1 MRLLIALAGGFTAYL
16 IAGLLLGV
24 APTFARPVR
33 RRRHGRL
40 ARWLSQ
46 VGSPLTSIQFVAAS
60 AGIGV
65 AAWALLALLM
75 GEWFSSFF
83 PAAACTG
90 YLAWTY
96 ERRRRERLRDIAE
109 AWPDAIRHLLSYV
122 RSGSTIPVAVAALAT
137 DGPPPLRPVFE
148 GWEERARLLGFAT
161 ALETVRE
168 QLADPTSDRVIEVLL
183 IANEW
188 GGELVV
194 TVLSDLANEITE
206 DLRTERAIRAEG
218 TTQRIESWVVGVIP
232 WLLLVYLTASQGAY
246 RTFYQTG
253 TGRLVVLAAGIWWA
267 MGLVVLR
274 TIKRRDTEIR
284 VLGASAEEAT
294 T

>member
-1 MRLLIALAGGFTAYL
+1 VRLLIALAGGFTAYL

-24 APTFARPVR
+24 APTFTRPVR
-33 RRRHGRL
+33 RPRHGRL

-46 VGSPLTSIQFVAAS
+46 VGSPLTPLQFVTAS
-60 AGIGV
+60 LGIGI

-194 TVLSDLANEITE
+194 TVLSDLAHEITE

-274 TIKRRDTEIR
+274 SIKKRDAEIR

>member
-24 APTFARPVR
+24 APNFSRPVR
-33 RRRHGRL
+33 RRSHGRL

-46 VGSPLTSIQFVAAS
+46 VGSPLTPVQFTAAS

-122 RSGSTIPVAVAALAT
+122 RSGSTIPVAVAALAAQ
-137 DGPPPLRPVFE
+137 GPPPLRPVFE
-148 GWEERARLLGFAT
+148 GWDERARLLGFAT

-194 TVLSDLANEITE
+194 TVLNDLAHEITE

-274 TIKRRDTEIR
+274 AIKKRDAEIR

-294 T
+294 A

>member
-1 MRLLIALAGGFTAYL
+1 
-16 IAGLLLGV
+16 
-24 APTFARPVR
+24 
-33 RRRHGRL
+33 
-40 ARWLSQ
+40 
-46 VGSPLTSIQFVAAS
+46 
-60 AGIGV
+60 
-65 AAWALLALLM
+65 M

-122 RSGSTIPVAVAALAT
+122 RSGSTIPLAVGALAT
-137 DGPPPLRPVFE
+137 HGPLPLRPVFE
-148 GWEERARLLGFAT
+148 GWEERSRLLGFAT

-206 DLRTERAIRAEG
+206 DLRTDTAIRAEG
-218 TTQRIESWVVGVIP
+218 TTQRIESWVVGVVP
-232 WLLLVYLTASQGAY
+232 WLLLIYLTASQGAY

-267 MGLVVLR
+267 IGLVVLR
-274 TIKRRDTEIR
+274 AIKKRDSEVR
-284 VLGASAEEAT
+284 VLGAAADEVTA
-294 T
+294 

>member
-1 MRLLIALAGGFTAYL
+1 MRLLIALAGGFTAFMV
-16 IAGLLLGV
+16 AGLLLEV
-24 APTFARPVR
+24 APTFNRPVR
-33 RRRHGRL
+33 PQRQGKL
-40 ARWLSQ
+40 ARWLAQ
-46 VGSPLTSIQFVAAS
+46 VGSPLTPIQFMAGS

-65 AAWALLALLM
+65 ASWAVLALLM

-83 PAAACTG
+83 PAIACTG
-90 YLAWTY
+90 YLAWSY
-96 ERRRRERLRDIAE
+96 ERRRRERLQDIAE
-109 AWPDAIRHLLSYV
+109 SWPDAIRHLLSYV
-122 RSGSTIPVAVAALAT
+122 RSGSTIPVAVGALT
-137 DGPPPLRPVFE
+137 THGPPPLRPVFE
-148 GWEERARLLGFAT
+148 GWEERSRLLGFAT

-183 IANEW
+183 IAYEW

-194 TVLSDLANEITE
+194 TVLSDLAHEITE

-253 TGRLVVLAAGIWWA
+253 TGRLVVLGAGIWWA
-267 MGLVVLR
+267 MGLIVLR
-274 TIKRRDTEIR
+274 TIKKRDTEVR
-284 VLGASAEEAT
+284 VLGAGADEVTA
-294 T
+294 

>member
-24 APTFARPVR
+24 APTFNRPVR
-33 RRRHGRL
+33 PHRRGRL
-40 ARWLSQ
+40 ARWLAQ
-46 VGSPLTSIQFVAAS
+46 VGSPLTPIQFVAAS

-65 AAWALLALLM
+65 AAWSALALLM

-83 PAAACTG
+83 PAIACTG
-90 YLAWTY
+90 YLAWSY

-109 AWPDAIRHLLSYV
+109 SWPDAIRHLLSYV
-122 RSGSTIPVAVAALAT
+122 RSGPTIPVAVGALAT
-137 DGPPPLRPVFE
+137 HGPPPLRPVFD
-148 GWEERARLLGFAT
+148 GWEERSRLLGFAT

-194 TVLSDLANEITE
+194 TVLSDLAHEITE

-267 MGLVVLR
+267 MGLIVLR
-274 TIKRRDTEIR
+274 TIKKRDTEVR
-284 VLGASAEEAT
+284 VLGAGADEVTA
-294 T
+294 